1 MIKQFT
7 KFCKSPIAVYM
18 QPIYLQ
24 IGCIFFIEKMGQ
36 KFRVSPI
43 QGYKHFDTS
52 YICRIAQSFTLQIV
66 VFVWQRDNLC
76 FYSFLL

>member
-24 IGCIFFIEKMGQ
+24 IGCIFLLKKWDKSLKG
-36 KFRVSPI
+36 KSYTRV
-43 QGYKHFDTS
+43 QAF
-52 YICRIAQSFTLQIV
+52 
-66 VFVWQRDNLC
+66 
-76 FYSFLL
+76 